1 MYVYMI
7 NYLIDVKEKN
17 FKNVEEKYFKI
28 VKIKIGIL
36 FC

>member
-7 NYLIDVKEKN
+7 NYLIVVKEKK

>member
-7 NYLIDVKEKN
+7 NYLIDVKEKY